1 VDYWIQWINGE
12 VKAECLSKLIRM
24 GGIVAVRYGS
34 TGAVDLVVLSFDI
47 SGVRV

>member
-1 VDYWIQWINGE
+1 VDYWIQWISGE
-12 VKAECLSKLIRM
+12 VKAECLSNLTSM
-24 GGIVAVRYGS
+24 GGIVAIIYGS